1 MVGACR
7 RAGSCAS
14 GTVPA
19 PAPSFGFHWLAP
31 AGLFLSSHSK
41 PKRLSQKRLLHFV
54 CVWVHAP
61 SRPLVIVWTPCPL
74 PSELTQPKLWSSIF
88 AAAGSRPTYLLGS
101 S

>member
-31 AGLFLSSHSK
+31 AGLLVSSPSK
-41 PKRLSQKRLLHFV
+41 PNRLSKKLLLH
-54 CVWVHAP
+54 CVGVVVHAP
-61 SRPLVIVWTPCPL
+61 SKPLVIVSPAFPL
-74 PSELTQPKLWSSIF
+74 PKLFLQPRPCSSMP
-88 AAAGSRPTYLLGS
+88 APAGSFATYLLGS
-101 S
+101 A